1 MPVLG
6 AVSPLVRDDLNSA
19 GDYLNAVRDGSCEQA
34 GLLAVAVTAGGE
46 VAADPALDQALAVS
60 AREIVASAQLTG
72 KAGQITQAVARSA
85 RGTITVAFVGVGDRS
100 PGRTAQSG
108 R

>member
-6 AVSPLVRDDLNSA
+6 AVCPLVRDDLNSA
-19 GDYLNAVRDGSCEQA
+19 GDYLNAVRDGSCEPA
-34 GLLAVAVTAGGE
+34 GVLAVAVTAGGE
-46 VAADPALDQALAVS
+46 VAADAALDEALAVP

-85 RGTITVAFVGVGDRS
+85 RGTITIAFSLD
-100 PGRTAQSG
+100 P
-108 R
+108 